1 MSAKCGGTV
10 NYEDLG
16 KDAKKISLGVSFSS
30 GQPQWNT
37 MASLIKY
44 YNEAHKNDKHFLPV
58 ELKHLGSGYPEGE
71 KHSHH
76 RIKSKKKWSC

>member
-1 MSAKCGGTV
+1 MKI
-10 NYEDLG
+10 LG

-58 ELKHLGSGYPEGE
+58 ELKTLRFRLPWRW